1 MTSRDD
7 QDGLVADVLFAAEDA
22 RVVVRMDASL
32 ADDDAA
38 AGDLTAVLVTSSDPV
53 RAAANIRDLA
63 DELDWSVSVE
73 TRGAD
78 RFVSLGR
85 VE

>member
-1 MTSRDD
+1 MSRAEE
-7 QDGLVADVLFAAEDA
+7 QQGLVADVLFAADDA
-22 RVVVRMDASL
+22 RVVVRMDPSL

-38 AGDLTAVLVTSSDPV
+38 AADVTAVLVTASDPV

-73 TRGAD
+73 RRGVD
-78 RFVSLGR
+78 RFVRIGR

>member
-1 MTSRDD
+1 MSPGDATE
-7 QDGLVADVLFAAEDA
+7 GLVADVLFAEDDA
-22 RVVVRMDASL
+22 RVVVRMEASL

-38 AGDLTAVLVTSSDPV
+38 AGDVTAVLVTSSDPV

-63 DELDWSVSVE
+63 EELDWSVSVE
-73 TRGAD
+73 MRGVD
-78 RFVSLGR
+78 RFVSIGR

>member
-1 MTSRDD
+1 MSPADD
-7 QDGLVADVLFAAEDA
+7 QQGLVADVLFAEDDA
-22 RVVVRMDASL
+22 RVVVRMDPSL

-38 AGDLTAVLVTSSDPV
+38 AADVTAVLVTSSDPV

-73 TRGAD
+73 MRGVD
-78 RFVSLGR
+78 RFVSIGR
-85 VE
+85 LE